1 MVGNRD
7 GLITALEHGNVEVL
21 KAFRKALGDVL
32 LPTADIETWLE
43 EVVKELKAQDV
54 ATSMAIYWDEF
65 TFRIGHTEKG
75 S

>member
-1 MVGNRD
+1 
-7 GLITALEHGNVEVL
+7 VL

-54 ATSMAIYWDEF
+54 ATSMAIIGTNLRPYWTYRE
-65 TFRIGHTEKG
+65 G

>member
-43 EVVKELKAQDV
+43 EVVKELKAPGCCNFYGYLLGR
-54 ATSMAIYWDEF
+54 IYV
-65 TFRIGHTEKG
+65 RIGHTEKG

>member
-1 MVGNRD
+1 
-7 GLITALEHGNVEVL
+7 VL

-54 ATSMAIYWDEF
+54 ATSMAIIGRIYV
-65 TFRIGHTEKG
+65 RIGHTEKG